1 MRKYILIVGGY
12 NLTNYNRQIIKNILT
27 FHSYFKSVVINIFF
41 ELFKG
46 EPIMKKYIR
55 KYIAITIILI
65 AYYGCTTIPQETV
78 MMKDLEGVKM
88 TAAELGI
95 RMSEFGKY
103 FISKTEEASEEIR
116 IQSED
121 ITVKK
126 NALKWRLN
134 VIPAAIQSLS
144 ILDPVAAGIDI
155 WALCA
160 QQKHFFTDGNGKNLF
175 GKYQYIAV
183 DASTELMDEMEA
195 LANDFRDQKY
205 RSNTSHEILEWTKE
219 NPIKDLNFH
228 RRSTLDVL
236 AKTIGSEQY
245 SLGSTVGS
253 IAIGVHDIRKQITLY
268 TDLLPKQIKW
278 QAEYE
283 LYNLLGDSLIEK
295 SISKIDR
302 IILSTERISKVIE
315 ESPELIKEIQLST
328 LVEIDKQRLETLSL
342 ISLERI
348 AILEAVTTER
358 IAIMDEINRE
368 RSETLDKLDEITEK
382 TFNRSTIFASD
393 TIDKL
398 FWRIIILL
406 GVIFIGCFILLTYYK
421 KKS

>member
-1 MRKYILIVGGY
+1 M
-12 NLTNYNRQIIKNILT
+12 
-27 FHSYFKSVVINIFF
+27 
-41 ELFKG
+41 E
-46 EPIMKKYIR
+46 KYIR

-116 IQSED
+116 IQSKD

-134 VIPAAIQSLS
+134 AIPAAIQSLS

-155 WALCA
+155 WALCE
-160 QQKHFFTDGNGKNLF
+160 QQQQFFTYGNGKNLF
-175 GKYQYIAV
+175 GKYQYIAIE
-183 DASTELMDEMEA
+183 ASTELMDEMEA
-195 LANDFRDQKY
+195 LANDFRDKKY
-205 RSNTSHEILEWTKE
+205 RSNVSQNILEWTKE

-236 AKTIGSEQY
+236 AKTLGSEEY

-278 QAEYE
+278 QAQYE
-283 LYNLLGDSLIEK
+283 LYNFLGDSLIEK
-295 SISKIDR
+295 SINNFDR
-302 IILSTERISKVIE
+302 VILSTERISKMIE
-315 ESPELIKEIQLST
+315 ESPELVKEIQLST
-328 LVEIDKQRLETLSL
+328 LVEINKQRLETLGM
-342 ISLERI
+342 ISQERI
-348 AILEAVTTER
+348 AILEAVTMER
-358 IAIMDEINRE
+358 IAILETIHNERTESLDRIEEIA
-368 RSETLDKLDEITEK
+368 SK
-382 TFNRSTIFASD
+382 TIIQSSLFAAD
-393 TIDKL
+393 VIDKI
-398 FWRIIILL
+398 FWKTLILL
-406 GVIFIGCFILLTYYK
+406 ALIFIGLLVLIRFK
-421 KKS
+421 KHVEK

>member
-1 MRKYILIVGGY
+1 
-12 NLTNYNRQIIKNILT
+12 
-27 FHSYFKSVVINIFF
+27 
-41 ELFKG
+41 
-46 EPIMKKYIR
+46 MKKYIR
-55 KYIAITIILI
+55 KYISITIILI

-78 MMKDLEGVKM
+78 MMKDMEGVKM

-103 FISKTEEASEEIR
+103 FISKTEEASEEIK

-183 DASTELMDEMEA
+183 DASTELMDELEA

-302 IILSTERISKVIE
+302 IIFSTERISKMIE
-315 ESPELIKEIQLST
+315 ESPELVREIHLST
-328 LVEIDKQRLETLSL
+328 MVEIDKQRLETLEI
-342 ISLERI
+342 ISQERI
-348 AILEAVTTER
+348 AILEAVTMER
-358 IAIMDEINRE
+358 IAILEQIHIE
-368 RSETLDKLDEITEK
+368 GTETLDRIEEIANK
-382 TFNRSTIFASD
+382 TIIQSSLFAAD
-393 TIDKL
+393 VIDIL
-398 FWRIIILL
+398 FWRVLIILAVVFV
-406 GVIFIGCFILLTYYK
+406 GGFFLLMYYK

>member
-1 MRKYILIVGGY
+1 
-12 NLTNYNRQIIKNILT
+12 
-27 FHSYFKSVVINIFF
+27 
-41 ELFKG
+41 
-46 EPIMKKYIR
+46 MKKYIR

-65 AYYGCTTIPQETV
+65 AYCGCTTIPQETV

-88 TAAELGI
+88 TAVELGI

-160 QQKHFFTDGNGKNLF
+160 QQKHFFTDGNGKSLF

-205 RSNTSHEILEWTKE
+205 RSNTSHEILDWTKE

-228 RRSTLDVL
+228 RRSTLDVF

-283 LYNLLGDSLIEK
+283 LYNFLGDSLIEK

-302 IILSTERISKVIE
+302 VILSTERISKVID
-315 ESPELIKEIQLST
+315 ESPELVKEIQIST
-328 LVEIDKQRLETLSL
+328 LVEMDKQRLETLSM
-342 ISLERI
+342 ISQERI
-348 AILEAVTTER
+348 AILEAVTMER
-358 IAIMDEINRE
+358 IATLEQLHIERTESLDRIEEIA
-368 RSETLDKLDEITEK
+368 SK
-382 TFNRSTIFASD
+382 TINQSSLFAAD
-393 TIDKL
+393 VIDKI
-398 FWRIIILL
+398 FWRVLIILAVVFVGGL
-406 GVIFIGCFILLTYYK
+406 VTIRLLK
-421 KKS
+421 K